1 MQQTDGN
8 DAATQDQQA
17 ENRSA
22 GPLVTAG
29 QKLTEGARGARVA
42 ISGQSGPFKLRPERK
57 ATKRDRHAR
66 TRVSFF
72 RYGYY
77 DTAFKFFVEHV
88 LDTDFV
94 SLPPSTKRTVELG
107 SKHSSDFV
115 CAPFKHILSDYI
127 EDLELGADV
136 LVQFAGPCRLGYYG
150 KLKDSILRDL
160 GYEFDMLNFATVTGK
175 EYIEVYKRKINP
187 NVSVPHGVVN
197 MLATFKMVECLD
209 EANDY
214 YLANAAFEDNPGDF
228 EHARQAY
235 FADMRNAACEK
246 DIVAAQKAGLERF
259 RAIPCHKP
267 DNPVRVG
274 LVGEYFTAVDES
286 SNLGVEKKLL
296 GMGVELHRMLNMTN
310 RNLRYNEKN
319 LRASRLGLHHVR
331 HGTDAKHDHCR
342 HAEVRASG
350 LRRRHPYEILRL
362 HARDRLHARAAAH

>member
-1 MQQTDGN
+1 M
-8 DAATQDQQA
+8 
-17 ENRSA
+17 
-22 GPLVTAG
+22 
-29 QKLTEGARGARVA
+29 
-42 ISGQSGPFKLRPERK
+42 
-57 ATKRDRHAR
+57 
-66 TRVSFF
+66 
-72 RYGYY
+72 
-77 DTAFKFFVEHV
+77 
-88 LDTDFV
+88 
-94 SLPPSTKRTVELG
+94 
-107 SKHSSDFV
+107 
-115 CAPFKHILSDYI
+115 
-127 EDLELGADV
+127 
-136 LVQFAGPCRLGYYG
+136 LVQFAGPCRLGYYDE
-150 KLKDSILRDL
+150 LKDSILRDL

-175 EYIEVYKRKINP
+175 PLKEYIEVCKRKINP
-187 NVSVPHGVVN
+187 NVSVPHSVVN
-197 MLATFKMVECLD
+197 MLATFKMAECLD

-310 RNLRYNEKN
+310 RNLRYNEKKP
-319 LRASRLGLHHVR
+319 ASKRLGLHHVR
-331 HGTDAKHDHCR
+331 HGTDVKHDHCR

>member
-1 MQQTDGN
+1 M
-8 DAATQDQQA
+8 
-17 ENRSA
+17 
-22 GPLVTAG
+22 
-29 QKLTEGARGARVA
+29 
-42 ISGQSGPFKLRPERK
+42 
-57 ATKRDRHAR
+57 
-66 TRVSFF
+66 
-72 RYGYY
+72 
-77 DTAFKFFVEHV
+77 
-88 LDTDFV
+88 
-94 SLPPSTKRTVELG
+94 
-107 SKHSSDFV
+107 
-115 CAPFKHILSDYI
+115 
-127 EDLELGADV
+127 
-136 LVQFAGPCRLGYYG
+136 
-150 KLKDSILRDL
+150 
-160 GYEFDMLNFATVTGK
+160 
-175 EYIEVYKRKINP
+175 
-187 NVSVPHGVVN
+187 PHGVVN

-319 LRASRLGLHHVR
+319 LRAS
-331 HGTDAKHDHCR
+331 
-342 HAEVRASG
+342 ASK
-350 LRRRHPYEILRL
+350 RFTTCSQ
-362 HARDRLHARAAAH
+362 